1 MYYAGTNA
9 HYQLL
14 AGLGEA
20 LLVGGRDDHTSV
32 HSIGD
37 DDCVDAVY
45 DNIRRPLV
53 ACAGF

>member
-1 MYYAGTNA
+1 MYAGTNA